1 MTISRLTQ
9 RKVKAIGYYL
19 SSWLVL
25 SMIFCA
31 GQQYGSHQPFNLH
44 LFFFVLQLSLFMG
57 LSHGFYDILIL
68 QDEMDRRAV
77 GQALFIRSMFFIS
90 CICGNI
96 IICLLLWNLKGNEG
110 LINESSLSNT
120 LQAFRQPDTQVL
132 VITLFIFGHL
142 ITFIRS
148 VHKKFGTRV
157 FTNTILGK
165 TQDPIEE
172 DRVFMFID
180 LKQSTTIAEELGH
193 VKYST
198 FLKDYYKLLTNCCE
212 ENHGEI
218 YQFAGDGVFLTWKT
232 KSCQKAT
239 RPLNMF
245 YDFAKCLEG
254 TRHKFLRRYG
264 ISPSFKA
271 AAHCGKVITTEVGN
285 FGSEMA
291 YHGDVL
297 NTTSRIQA
305 LCAKLG
311 KDLLV
316 SEEMLKHFTQ
326 PLSHGFTCE
335 KEGFFELKGKKNGIL
350 IYSINQPLTSSQNNS
365 IIGETSRE

>member
-1 MTISRLTQ
+1 MPISRLTQ

-19 SSWLVL
+19 FSWLFL

-68 QDEMDRRAV
+68 QDEMDHRAV
-77 GQALFIRSMFFIS
+77 GQALLIRSMFFIS

-110 LINESSLSNT
+110 LINENSLSST
-120 LQAFRQPDTQVL
+120 LQAFKQPDTQVL
-132 VITLFIFGHL
+132 VVTLFLFGHL
-142 ITFIRS
+142 ITFVRS

-157 FTNTILGK
+157 FTNTVLGK

-172 DRVFMFID
+172 DLVFMFID

-193 VKYST
+193 VKYSS
-198 FLKDYYKLLTNCCE
+198 FLKDYYRLLTNCCE

-232 KSCQKAT
+232 KSCQKVA

-245 YDFAKCLEG
+245 FDFEQCLQG

-264 ISPSFKA
+264 IVPSFKA

-297 NTTSRIQA
+297 NTTSRIQT
-305 LCAKLG
+305 LCAKLE
-311 KDLLV
+311 KDFLV
-316 SEEMLKHFTQ
+316 SEDLFQHFSI
-326 PLSHGFTCE
+326 PLPHKFTSE
-335 KEGFFELKGKKNGIL
+335 KEGVFELKGKKNGIL
-350 IYSINQPLTSSQNNS
+350 IHSINNPLTTSDKNS
-365 IIGETSRE
+365 NLDDDSRE